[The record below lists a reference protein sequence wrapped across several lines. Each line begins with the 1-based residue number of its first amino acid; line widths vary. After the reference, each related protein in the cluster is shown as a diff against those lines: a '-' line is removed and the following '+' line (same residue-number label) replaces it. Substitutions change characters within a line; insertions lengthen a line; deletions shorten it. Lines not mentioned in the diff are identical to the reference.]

1 MLWENWMKLQEK
13 NSHMVRTYDN
23 VLPNKLCENLIKLF
37 DSSKHREYVN
47 NNHKPCFTQL
57 NLNQYHGDFLSLL
70 IPYVAKI
77 YNQYKTKFLPKLSS
91 LEEFR
96 IKKYMTTGDER
107 FDEHVDVVN
116 HATAKR
122 AVAFLFYLNDNNGYT
137 TFNNH
142 DLNIEPKR
150 GKVLVFPPTWEYPHS
165 GLPPS
170 DYPKYILSTYI
181 HYGTN

>member
-37 DSSKHREYVN
+37 DSSEHREYVN

-96 IKKYMTTGDER
+96 IKKYITTGEER
-107 FDEHVDVVN
+107 FDELVDVVN

>member
-1 MLWENWMKLQEK
+1 
-13 NSHMVRTYDN
+13 MVRTYDN

-37 DSSKHREYVN
+37 DSSEHREYVN

-122 AVAFLFYLNDNNGYT
+122 AVAFLFYLNDNAN
-137 TFNNH
+137 
-142 DLNIEPKR
+142 KC
-150 GKVLVFPPTWEYPHS
+150 S
-165 GLPPS
+165 
-170 DYPKYILSTYI
+170 
-181 HYGTN
+181 

>member
-37 DSSKHREYVN
+37 DSSEHREYVN

-96 IKKYMTTGDER
+96 IKKYITTGDER

-181 HYGTN
+181 H

>member
-1 MLWENWMKLQEK
+1 MKLQEQ

-37 DSSKHREYVN
+37 DSSEHREYVN

>member
-1 MLWENWMKLQEK
+1 
-13 NSHMVRTYDN
+13 
-23 VLPNKLCENLIKLF
+23 
-37 DSSKHREYVN
+37 
-47 NNHKPCFTQL
+47 
-57 NLNQYHGDFLSLL
+57 
-70 IPYVAKI
+70 
-77 YNQYKTKFLPKLSS
+77 
-91 LEEFR
+91 
-96 IKKYMTTGDER
+96 MTNGDER
-107 FDEHVDVVN
+107 FDEHVDVIDYL
-116 HATAKR
+116 TAKR

-137 TFNNH
+137 TFSNH

>member
-1 MLWENWMKLQEK
+1 
-13 NSHMVRTYDN
+13 MVRTYDN

>member
-37 DSSKHREYVN
+37 DSSEHREYVN

>member
-1 MLWENWMKLQEK
+1 
-13 NSHMVRTYDN
+13 MVRTYDN

-37 DSSKHREYVN
+37 DSSEHREYVN